1 MSFASLKYDRSY
13 SWMVLCV
20 LWCSIAQSILLPMFL
35 WACDRYRADVKVV
48 WEKCVAI
55 MSNDEVDEGK
65 QDWEYVCMVPGE
77 GRQWIKGKEIPFGSV
92 FGKSKKVLIFLGQL
106 SGILL
111 YIQVYLLKLLIILY
125 VQEIVLWFRSCK
137 MIRRLHHSIEACH
150 SYYTFLEAFGC
161 RLFRE

>member
-1 MSFASLKYDRSY
+1 MYMLIKLCLYSSQVVSFASLKYDRSY

-65 QDWEYVCMVPGE
+65 QHW
-77 GRQWIKGKEIPFGSV
+77 K
-92 FGKSKKVLIFLGQL
+92 
-106 SGILL
+106 
-111 YIQVYLLKLLIILY
+111 KLLHGARGGKKIDKG
-125 VQEIVLWFRSCK
+125 VFLWICAWK
-137 MIRRLHHSIEACH
+137 LKK
-150 SYYTFLEAFGC
+150 G
-161 RLFRE
+161 